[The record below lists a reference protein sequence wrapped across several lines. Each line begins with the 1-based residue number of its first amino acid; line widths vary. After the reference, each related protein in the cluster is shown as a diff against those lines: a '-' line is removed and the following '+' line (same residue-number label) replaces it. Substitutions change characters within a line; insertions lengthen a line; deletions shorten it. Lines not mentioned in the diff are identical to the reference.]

1 MAVLQN
7 NDKYWVGLELHVR
20 AFAKR
25 LDCVYLPY
33 PLGSKKPM
41 QEPKPSLPTE
51 KHLYMSLPHAI
62 GTIPP
67 VHTYSL
73 IAVATMSARTFFEY
87 AVEKLGIDL
96 ATPPTDDDEHLLI
109 ELESPLPQ
117 KPDEDCRII
126 CELRYCRVTHE
137 YSQYLSA
144 PENIPLMDWLFNS
157 DLLAQLHDTRYVIK
171 KMRELDATAD
181 ATQTHAPSSVEYR
194 ACVHQ
199 LILWAFYRGILCP
212 RLQLLT
218 SEMILFCV
226 DRGCTDLDIREA
238 DKYMSKS
245 TIAKLLERCMYPL
258 VLGMNAKSA
267 QLFVPTPSGRI
278 LGCSSVGKDS
288 SPVATH
294 TIRRAITEDMTSV
307 ATISLGIREGLG
319 SFQSAYAMYL
329 KITLRY
335 WSYSSGGLLG
345 TQYYQILLL
354 IQDELMDIFNAPIIS
369 QIWPFNIVS
378 PEDVPE
384 DEGWV
389 SYIGIDGDV
398 LNSRQNFHGP
408 ISTKLNDAAM
418 QRLNDVCNDHSLLR
432 SAEASIEIQLYSQ
445 EDLFGT
451 SEHDI
456 RPNRREGMDF
466 KAILGEERMATI
478 NLDLSRTVDEFIL
491 EAEKDKRANPAR
503 PSTPEGCTPSN
514 AGPPWTGSN
523 TAPVPQERRP
533 DSFRALARETLR
545 WQDAM
550 KRLMVGGEDSA
561 FKNGD
566 LPPTTESVQHSP
578 PSSTPS
584 GRFRSASHAMRR
596 LKWDPKHQAV
606 EYEVGYVDRFD
617 GMMWKRLDH
626 WQMHTEEEDF
636 IPEHRI
642 WIIRRVRGHTMVWDR
657 EKRTDRTG
665 EDLGRK

>member
-25 LDCVYLPY
+25 LDCTYLPY

-41 QEPKPSLPTE
+41 QDPKPSLPTD

-62 GTIPP
+62 GIIPP

-109 ELESPLPQ
+109 ELDSPLPQ

-126 CELRYCRVTHE
+126 CELRYCRVPHE

-144 PENIPLMDWLFNS
+144 PERIPLVDWPFNS
-157 DLLAQLHDTRYVIK
+157 DLLAQLHDTRYAIK
-171 KMRELDATAD
+171 KMRELDAAAD
-181 ATQTHAPSSVEYR
+181 ATQALAPSSVEYR

-218 SEMILFCV
+218 SEIILFCV

-238 DKYMSKS
+238 DRYVFKS

-258 VLGMNAKSA
+258 VLGMNTKSA

-278 LGCSSVGKDS
+278 LGCSSLSKDS

-307 ATISLGIREGLG
+307 HAIALGIREGLG
-319 SFQSAYAMYL
+319 AFQGAYTMYL
-329 KITLRY
+329 KTTLRY
-335 WSYSSGGLLG
+335 WSYSSGGVLG

-378 PEDVPE
+378 PDDVPE

-398 LNSRQNFHGP
+398 LNNRQNFHGS
-408 ISTKLNDAAM
+408 ISTILNDTAM
-418 QRLNDVCNDHSLLR
+418 QRLNDFCNNHSLLR
-432 SAEASIEIQLYSQ
+432 SAEASMEIQLHSQ
-445 EDLFGT
+445 DELFGA
-451 SEHDI
+451 SERDI
-456 RPNRREGMDF
+456 GPKRMEGMDF
-466 KAILGEERMATI
+466 KAILGEERMTTI
-478 NLDLSRTVDEFIL
+478 NLDLSDTMDEILL
-491 EAEKDKRANPAR
+491 EAKEDKQANPAR
-503 PSTPEGCTPSN
+503 PSTPQGCTPTN
-514 AGPPWTGSN
+514 AGPPRAAAN
-523 TAPVPQERRP
+523 TEPIPQNRRP
-533 DSFRALARETLR
+533 DSLRALAIETLK

-550 KRLMVGGEDSA
+550 KRLMMGGEDSA
-561 FKNGD
+561 SKSGD
-566 LPPTTESVQHSP
+566 SPPTTESAQDPP
-578 PSSTPS
+578 PSSIAPR
-584 GRFRSASHAMRR
+584 RFRSASEAMQR
-596 LKWDPKHQAV
+596 LKWDPKHQAI

-617 GMMWKRLDH
+617 GMMWKRLDQ
-626 WQMHTEEEDF
+626 WQMHTEEDDF

-642 WIIRRVRGHTMVWDR
+642 WIIRRVRGHTIVWDR
-657 EKRTDRTG
+657 EKRIDRTG
-665 EDLGRK
+665 EDLGCK